1 MPTGHRYDTD
11 SSGTAHRS
19 DDRAVSTTSLWRVS
33 DAPESTPDELLDA
46 DYVAGAI
53 DLLGVLA
60 YEELTTYQS
69 LARHAFSAPDLASRL
84 QLCRF
89 AVADFEHIRLIEQR
103 LGELGSSLEEAMAP
117 FTDAI
122 DDLNRRTRAET
133 WLEGLVKASVAAGI
147 VADFYRDLARLVD
160 PRTRAVVEQVVS
172 DSAKSDYLIEAVRAS
187 IEPGSKEASRLSL
200 WGRRLVGEALTQAQ
214 QVAADRDAM
223 GGLLV
228 GTVERPGADLGEIGE
243 ILRRATA
250 RHTERMTRMG
260 LTA

>member
-1 MPTGHRYDTD
+1 M
-11 SSGTAHRS
+11 
-19 DDRAVSTTSLWRVS
+19 S
-33 DAPESTPDELLDA
+33 DAYHGPQDEPLDPL
-46 DYVAGAI
+46 YVAGAV

-69 LARHAFSAPDLASRL
+69 LAVHAFAAPDLASRL
-84 QLCRF
+84 ELCRC
-89 AVADFEHIRLIEQR
+89 AAADFEHIRLIERR
-103 LGELGSSLEEAMAP
+103 LTELGSTLEEAMAP
-117 FTDAI
+117 FSGAI

-160 PRTRAVVEQVVS
+160 SRTRAVVEQVVA
-172 DSAKSDYLIEAVRAS
+172 DSAKSEYLIEAVRSAVT
-187 IEPGSKEASRLSL
+187 PGSKEASRLSL

-214 QVAADRDAM
+214 QVAADREAM
-223 GGLLV
+223 GSLLI
-228 GTVERPGADLGEIGE
+228 GTVERPGADLGEIGA
-243 ILRRATA
+243 ILHRATT